1 MKNKT
6 CKKMLMSAIFVLAL
20 TGCGSTA
27 SDSNQN
33 TNKTEGSNETTK
45 SEFDKSKKITCYTR
59 DTTSGTRDGFFTKIG
74 LSKNKASNDGLVS
87 GIVETTSNG
96 NMIQS
101 IKNDQFG
108 LGYISLASLEG
119 SGVKGLT
126 YDNVI
131 PSEANVLNGT
141 YELTRNFNYIYRN
154 DYSTDSK
161 VKQIVEAFIAYSTT
175 IEGKSIIKQ
184 NDGILSI
191 SNTDK
196 SWKDIKSNYPITT
209 EDNSSITIRIGGSTS
224 CEKIAKALTSAFSP
238 LCGNFIASHNHTG
251 SGDAYKHTQGSAKDD
266 ANALDIGY
274 LSRELESSEPAASG
288 TAGKIC
294 TDAIVAVVNSVNPL
308 EKIDADTLKAVYT
321 GEKTTWN
328 DLF

>member
-6 CKKMLMSAIFVLAL
+6 CKKMLMSVIFSLAM
-20 TGCGSTA
+20 TGCGKTNEVSSNPSESTG
-27 SDSNQN
+27 N
-33 TNKTEGSNETTK
+33 TSETTK
-45 SEFDKSKKITCYTR
+45 SDFDKTKKITCYTR

-87 GIVETTSNG
+87 SIVETTSNG

-101 IKNDQFG
+101 IKNDAFS

-126 YDNVI
+126 YDNVV

-154 DYSTDSK
+154 DYASDSK

-196 SWKDIKSNYPITT
+196 SWKDIKANYPITN
-209 EDNSSITIRIGGSTS
+209 EDNSKVTIRIGGSTS

-251 SGDAYKHTQGSAKDD
+251 SGDAFKHTQGSAKDD
-266 ANALDIGY
+266 ANGLDIGY
-274 LSRELESSEPAASG
+274 LSRELEDSENAAEG

-294 TDAIVAVVNSVNPL
+294 TDAIVAVVNTVNPL
-308 EKIDADTLKAVYT
+308 EKTTADTLKAVYT
-321 GEKTTWN
+321 GEKTVWN

>member
-6 CKKMLMSAIFVLAL
+6 CKKMLMSVIFALAL
-20 TGCGSTA
+20 TGCGKTS
-27 SDSNQN
+27 SESSQN
-33 TNKTEGSNETTK
+33 SAKSEGTTDTTK
-45 SEFDKSKKITCYTR
+45 SDFDKTKKITCYTR

-74 LSKNKASNDGLVS
+74 LSKNKASNDGLVN

-101 IKNDQFG
+101 VKNDQFG
-108 LGYISLASLEG
+108 LGYISLASLEN

-126 YDNVI
+126 YNNVV

-154 DYSTDSK
+154 DYASDSK
-161 VKQIVEAFIAYSTT
+161 VKQIVEAFVAYSTT

-184 NDGILSI
+184 NDGILTI
-191 SNTDK
+191 NNTDK
-196 SWKDIKSNYPITT
+196 SWKDIKANYPIAS

-251 SGDAYKHTQGSAKDD
+251 SGDAFKHTQGSAKDD

-274 LSRELESSEPAASG
+274 LSRELEDSEPAAEG

-294 TDAIVAVVNSVNPL
+294 TDAIVAVVNSANPL
-308 EKIDADTLKAVYT
+308 EKTDADTLKAVYT

>member
-6 CKKMLMSAIFVLAL
+6 CKKMLMSVIFSLAM
-20 TGCGSTA
+20 TGCGKTNEVSSNPSESTG
-27 SDSNQN
+27 N
-33 TNKTEGSNETTK
+33 TSETTK
-45 SEFDKSKKITCYTR
+45 SDFDKTKKITCYTR

-87 GIVETTSNG
+87 SIVETTSNG

-101 IKNDQFG
+101 IKNDAFS
-108 LGYISLASLEG
+108 LGYISLASLED

-126 YDNVI
+126 YNNVV

-154 DYSTDSK
+154 DYASDSK

-184 NDGILSI
+184 NDGILAI

-196 SWKDIKSNYPITT
+196 SWKDIKANYPITN
-209 EDNSSITIRIGGSTS
+209 EDNSKVTIRIGGSTS

-251 SGDAYKHTQGSAKDD
+251 SGDAFKHTQGSAKDD
-266 ANALDIGY
+266 ANGLDIGY
-274 LSRELESSEPAASG
+274 LSRELEDSENAAEE

-294 TDAIVAVVNSVNPL
+294 TDAIVAVVNTVNPL
-308 EKIDADTLKAVYT
+308 EKTTADTLKAVYT
-321 GEKTTWN
+321 GEKTVWN